1 MYDLIILGGG
11 PAGLTAGL
19 YAARSRLKTVLIEKT
34 YLGGQ
39 IVNTYQLENYPGYEE
54 ITGADLVAKM
64 EAQVRKHG
72 LEIVLEDVESLD
84 ITGEVKRVKTANN
97 KTYEAKAIILAM
109 GATPRKLGVPNE
121 DRFIGA
127 GISFCATCDGAF
139 YRDAVVAVI
148 GGGNTAVEDALY
160 LTKFAK
166 KVYIIHRRDQL
177 RATKIEQEKAF
188 ANEKI
193 EFIWNTV
200 VVDVEGE
207 YGVERIRLKNV
218 KTGEE
223 STLNVDGVFVAIG
236 YDPNTEL
243 VKGIVELDEYGY
255 IITDDDMRTNIPG
268 VFAAGDIRHKLLR
281 QVITAAG
288 DGATAAYAAEKYIES
303 LKK

>member
-84 ITGEVKRVKTANN
+84 ITGEIKKVKTANN
-97 KTYEAKAIILAM
+97 KVYEAKAIILAM
-109 GATPRKLGVPNE
+109 GANPRKLGVPNE

-139 YRDAVVAVI
+139 YKDAVVAVI

-207 YGVERIRLKNV
+207 YGVERVRLKNV

-255 IITDDDMRTNIPG
+255 IITDDDMRTNVPG

>member
-255 IITDDDMRTNIPG
+255 IITDDDMKTNIPG